1 MLQKLENIKESGIAR
16 IQAAANLNELELI
29 RKELTGKKSELQEVL
44 KSLGGLEPEERKTV
58 GMNANIIKNLFADAI
73 AEKENAL
80 VKSASAV
87 EGDIDLTLPG
97 IDVPKG
103 ALHPI
108 TQMCYDLNDAFR
120 SLGFEIYNEDDISS
134 EKYAFDNLNFP
145 ADHPARQSMDTYW
158 IDGTENKEGC
168 DRLCLRPHL
177 TGGSVRYL
185 LEHGAPARFVY
196 PGRVYRNE
204 NTDARHERAF
214 FQYEAL
220 IVDKDISFSSGRV
233 MIETILERVF
243 GRKVNVRMREGFF
256 PFTEPGYEIDM
267 ECLVC
272 GGKGC
277 RVCNQNG
284 WIEVMPGG
292 VIHPNVLRSAGL
304 DPDVWTGF
312 YTNIGLDR
320 LVMMRYGVD
329 DVRMFHSADLRF
341 LEQFK

>member
-1 MLQKLENIKESGIAR
+1 MLEKLKEIREKGFESIASAEDVN
-16 IQAAANLNELELI
+16 QLETI
-29 RKELTGKKSELQEVL
+29 RKELTGKKSALQEVL
-44 KSLGGLEPEERKTV
+44 KSLGGLDPEDRKSV
-58 GMNANIIKNLFADAI
+58 GMEANEIKKSF
-73 AEKENAL
+73 AEKIQEREKEL
-80 VKSASAV
+80 VATASAV
-87 EGDIDLTLPG
+87 KGELDLSIPG
-97 IDVPKG
+97 TAISAG

-120 SLGFEIYNEDDISS
+120 SLGFEVYSEDDISS
-134 EKYAFDNLNFP
+134 EKFAFDNLNFA
-145 ADHPARQSMDTYW
+145 ADHPARASMDTYW
-158 IDGTENKEGC
+158 LEGTEDKSGNE
-168 DRLCLRPHL
+168 RLCLRPHL

-204 NTDARHERAF
+204 TTDARHERAF

-220 IVDKDISFSSGRV
+220 IVDKDVSFSSGRV
-233 MIETILERVF
+233 MIETILEKVF

-267 ECLVC
+267 ECLLC

-277 RVCNQNG
+277 KACNQAG

-292 VIHPNVLRSAGL
+292 VIHPNVLRAANL
-304 DPDVWTGF
+304 DPDEWTGF

-329 DVRMFHSADLRF
+329 DVRLFHSADLRF
-341 LEQFK
+341 LKQFK

>member
-1 MLQKLENIKESGIAR
+1 MLDKLEKIREEGFRRISEAADMDMLES
-16 IQAAANLNELELI
+16 I

-44 KSLGGLEPEERKTV
+44 KSLGGIEPEMRKSV
-58 GMNANIIKNLFADAI
+58 GMKANEIKNLFADQI
-73 AEKENAL
+73 QQKSEEL
-80 VKSASAV
+80 ISSASAV

-97 IDVPKG
+97 NVVSGG

-120 SLGFEIYNEDDISS
+120 SLGFEIYSEDDISS
-134 EKYAFDNLNFP
+134 EKFAFDNLNFA
-145 ADHPARQSMDTYW
+145 ADHPARASMDTYW
-158 IDGTENKEGC
+158 LEGTEEKSGNE
-168 DRLCLRPHL
+168 RLCLRPHL

-233 MIETILERVF
+233 MIETILEKVF

-292 VIHPNVLRSAGL
+292 VIHPNVLRSANL

-329 DVRMFHSADLRF
+329 DVRLFHSADLRF
-341 LEQFK
+341 LKQFK